1 MEILCTRPGC
11 TRPLNHFADLD
22 EPANLKTV
30 QQKYCLNC
38 GMPLILAGRYL
49 PVRLLGEGGFGRA
62 FLARDRYTP
71 TLRFCTVKQFQPAG
85 NLGPQE
91 LAVAQD
97 LFEREAVVLE
107 KLGNKHPQIPDL
119 YAFFPLIVPDRSRGK
134 EDRFFYLVQEFI
146 EGQDLEKELAAK
158 GQFSEAEVLVVL
170 EEMLRILQFVHDSGS
185 IHRDIKPSNIMRDT
199 SGRLYLLDF
208 GAVKQVAA
216 GGTPQAR
223 STGIYSMG
231 FAPPEQM
238 AGSQV
243 YPATD
248 LYALAAACV
257 NLLTGKPTE
266 ELYDTFHN
274 CWNWRSHAPQV
285 SDRLTAILDRLLLP
299 APKDRYQSAEA
310 VLAALHPPT
319 VAPPTTIQAPVQS
332 PAPAVSTRRPTPAF
346 SLSEMLVGA
355 AFTGFE
361 GSLVVIAFYSL
372 LTGPGIIL
380 GFMTAAGLVFL
391 QSRRIIE
398 GKDLPLIAGITVLAL
413 FLLPVLHRG
422 FPLPQVLIIAALAG
436 TAAIAVTALF
446 RLIYQLLSR
455 F

>member
-1 MEILCTRPGC
+1 
-11 TRPLNHFADLD
+11 
-22 EPANLKTV
+22 
-30 QQKYCLNC
+30 
-38 GMPLILAGRYL
+38 
-49 PVRLLGEGGFGRA
+49 
-62 FLARDRYTP
+62 
-71 TLRFCTVKQFQPAG
+71 
-85 NLGPQE
+85 
-91 LAVAQD
+91 
-97 LFEREAVVLE
+97 
-107 KLGNKHPQIPDL
+107 
-119 YAFFPLIVPDRSRGK
+119 
-134 EDRFFYLVQEFI
+134 
-146 EGQDLEKELAAK
+146 
-158 GQFSEAEVLVVL
+158 
-170 EEMLRILQFVHDSGS
+170 
-185 IHRDIKPSNIMRDT
+185 MRDT
-199 SGRLYLLDF
+199 NGRLYLLDF

-216 GGTPQAR
+216 AGTPQAR

-266 ELYDTFHN
+266 ELYDAFHN

-285 SDRLTAILDRLLLP
+285 SDRLTVILDRLLLP
-299 APKDRYQSAEA
+299 APKDRYQSAQA
-310 VLAALHPPT
+310 VLTALYPPT
-319 VAPPTTIQAPVQS
+319 VASPTKIQRPAQS
-332 PAPAVSTRRPTPAF
+332 SAPAASPRRPAQAF

-372 LTGPGIIL
+372 LTAPGIIL
-380 GFMTAAGLVFL
+380 GSMAAAGLVFL

-398 GKDLPLIAGITVLAL
+398 GKDLPIIAGITVLAL
-413 FLLPVLHRG
+413 FLLPVLRG
-422 FPLPQVLIIAALAG
+422 GFALPEVLIIAALAG

>member
-11 TRPLNHFADLD
+11 TRPLNNFADLD
-22 EPANLKTV
+22 NPANLKTV

-49 PVRLLGEGGFGRA
+49 PVKLLGEGGFGRA
-62 FLARDRYTP
+62 FLACDRYTP
-71 TLRFCTVKQFQPAG
+71 TLRPCTVKQFQPAG
-85 NLGPQE
+85 NLSPQE

-107 KLGNKHPQIPDL
+107 QLGNKHPQIPDL
-119 YAFFPLIVPDRSRGK
+119 YAFFPLIVPDRSRSK
-134 EDRFFYLVQEFI
+134 EDCFFYLVQEFI

-158 GQFSEAEVLVVL
+158 GKFNEAEVLAVL
-170 EEMLRILQFVHDSGS
+170 EEMLEILQFVHNKGS
-185 IHRDIKPSNIMRDT
+185 IHRDIKPSNIMRDAG
-199 SGRLYLLDF
+199 GRLYLLDF

-223 STGIYSMG
+223 STGVYSMG

-248 LYALAAACV
+248 LYALAATCL
-257 NLLTGKPTE
+257 NLLTGKSSE
-266 ELYDTFHN
+266 ELYDAYN
-274 CWNWRSHAPQV
+274 NRWNWRSHAPQV
-285 SDRLTAILDRLLLP
+285 SDRLAAILDRLLLP
-299 APKDRYQSAEA
+299 APKDRYQSAHE
-310 VLAALHPPT
+310 VLAALHPPAA
-319 VAPPTTIQAPVQS
+319 APRTAIQAPAQS
-332 PAPAVSTRRPTPAF
+332 RTPASPPRRPTSSF
-346 SLSEMLVGA
+346 SLREILTGA

-361 GSLVVIAFYSL
+361 GSLVAITFHSL
-372 LTGPGIIL
+372 LAAPGVIL
-380 GFMTAAGLVFL
+380 GLMTMAGLVFL

-398 GKDLPLIAGITVLAL
+398 GKDLPIIAGITVLVL
-413 FLLPVLHRG
+413 WLVPFLHGGYVM
-422 FPLPQVLIIAALAG
+422 PQVLIFATLTS